1 MMDIPEEQER
11 DYSEI
16 RLKHRHIIISRRDTI
31 KNDLKNSTAE
41 GLISFISALVSLGLL
56 IYDIYISYRAGG
68 NAGYL
73 AGILPIVS
81 LILAIEAL
89 VLGIH
94 GLKNRKKIRHYME
107 IRGIILGIIVIAAV
121 AFLFIKGLTSGRA

>member
-1 MMDIPEEQER
+1 MDFPEEQER

-16 RLKHRHIIISRRDTI
+16 RLKHKHIIISRRDTI

-41 GLISFISALVSLGLL
+41 GLISFILALISLGLL
-56 IYDIYISYRAGG
+56 IYDIYISYKAGG

-73 AGILPIVS
+73 AGIRPVIS
-81 LILAIEAL
+81 LILSVEAL
-89 VLGIH
+89 ILGIH

-107 IRGIILGIIVIAAV
+107 ARGIILGIIVIAAV
-121 AFLFIKGLTSGRA
+121 IALFIKGLATGRV